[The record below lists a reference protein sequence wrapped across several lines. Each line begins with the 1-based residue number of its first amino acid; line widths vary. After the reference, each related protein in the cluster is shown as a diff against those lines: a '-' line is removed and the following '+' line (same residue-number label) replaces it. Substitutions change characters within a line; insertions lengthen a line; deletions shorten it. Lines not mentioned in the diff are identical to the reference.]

1 MSNRLAHL
9 SFGIRR
15 MAPLRLLIADDSLE
29 FRKSIRSMLAFERDI
44 EVVAIAR
51 DGQEAVQL
59 AQQHQPDVAVMDI
72 NMPKMDGISAIRLM
86 AKVSPATVCMV
97 VSSEKQSETLQQA
110 MSAGVREYLIKPFGI
125 DEFIAAVRRA
135 AAQVADAQQKARAGR
150 AAEAEREKYLM
161 QLTLAYLKM
170 GRMDDEAARV
180 YAEVV
185 SRPQAD
191 ANLLTRLAEVFF
203 ARRDWRTLR
212 YICER
217 MEKVSASK

>member
-1 MSNRLAHL
+1 MS
-9 SFGIRR
+9 
-15 MAPLRLLIADDSLE
+15 PLRLLIADDSLE